1 MFWFIKYLL
10 LCSHIEFEDSEE
22 EAGDTV
28 VTGGLKIGQARS
40 FSLYDID
47 EIFKC
52 CKVNW
57 KLILIYSQTEQ
68 AGADQLGGQ
77 KANTRMPTDGLTNSI
92 SRFFF
97 NSTSY
102 DLYNC
107 GFEIS
112 IFIMDTS
119 PQFLEK
125 DRPLLRRLQTGAVE
139 TPDNYSYHG
148 LACIFS
154 NCHSGCAWTWN
165 VNKSRN
171 LWNRQCVSLRIK
183 VHLYIGY
190 TRSVLWCL

>member
-97 NSTSY
+97 NSIY
-102 DLYNC
+102 YKLCD
-107 GFEIS
+107 FEIS
-112 IFIMDTS
+112 IFIIDTS
-119 PQFLEK
+119 P
-125 DRPLLRRLQTGAVE
+125 
-139 TPDNYSYHG
+139 
-148 LACIFS
+148 
-154 NCHSGCAWTWN
+154 
-165 VNKSRN
+165 
-171 LWNRQCVSLRIK
+171 
-183 VHLYIGY
+183 
-190 TRSVLWCL
+190 